1 VKKQLAFLVLG
12 LAVVLVAA
20 GQLAHAAAGPSRGD
34 IQDSL
39 PAWSSNGVDIAFERG
54 AAGQTSRV
62 LDMSASG
69 RFVHATA
76 DGTLRGWVSGT
87 EHLLV
92 QVDSEHTLLED
103 DSLGNRPLGEF
114 LGTDASASPDGARVA
129 YLREGTLYV
138 AAIDGTGERAV
149 ATGVTPPSSDV
160 AGPAWSPDGTRIV
173 VASGPSLLLARADGS
188 GSRVLTAAGGNPSW
202 SSDGSTIA
210 FERNG
215 QVWLIGADG
224 SGEHD
229 LASGRLPQF
238 SPVEP
243 ATIAY
248 VSDRRH
254 VPGSATQYRY
264 ALYVQQIPGVARK
277 LVDDVHPY
285 SRPAW
290 SPTGLQIAVAAGQEC
305 RRWGIYVVGADA
317 AARVARLSNRCRYD
331 GGAGADRIAGSQY
344 FDIMNG
350 NGGNDTLRG
359 NGGND
364 KISGENGN
372 DTILGGAGNDFI
384 LAGPGDDVVYGG
396 PGNDTIIGGN
406 GHDRIDCGPG
416 IDTVEGAGP
425 LDRIAKN
432 CEHVRR

>member
-20 GQLAHAAAGPSRGD
+20 GQLARAAAGPSHQD
-34 IQDSL
+34 IQDIL
-39 PAWSSNGVDIAFERG
+39 PAWSSNGVDIAFERTAPG
-54 AAGQTSRV
+54 IRHV
-62 LDMSASG
+62 LDMSAGG
-69 RFVHATA
+69 RSAHVANA
-76 DGTLRGWVSGT
+76 AGTFRGWVPGS

-92 QVDSEHTLLED
+92 ETGAGRTLLQD
-103 DSLGNRPLGEF
+103 DSADDRPLAE
-114 LGTDASASPDGARVA
+114 LAGTDASASPDGTRVA
-129 YLREGTLYV
+129 YLRDGTLYV
-138 AAIDGTGERAV
+138 AAIEGTGERAV
-149 ATGVTPPSSDV
+149 ASGVAPPSSDV

-173 VASGPSLLLARADGS
+173 VASGSSLLLVRADGS
-188 GSRVLTAAGGNPSW
+188 GSRVLTTAGGNPSW

-210 FERNG
+210 FERSG
-215 QVWLIGADG
+215 HVWLIGADG

-248 VSDRRH
+248 VGGRRR
-254 VPGSATQYRY
+254 VPGGATRYEY
-264 ALYVQQIPGVARK
+264 ALYVQSIPGVAHK
-277 LVDDVHPY
+277 LLDDVHPS

-305 RRWGIYVVGADA
+305 RRWGIYVVRADTA
-317 AARVARLSNRCRYD
+317 SRVARLSNRCRFD
-331 GGAGADRIAGSQY
+331 GGAGADRISGSQY
-344 FDIMNG
+344 FDIING
-350 NGGNDTLRG
+350 NGGNDTIRG

-396 PGNDTIIGGN
+396 SGNDTIIGGN

-425 LDRIAKN
+425 LDRIAKS